1 MPDYQRKQQRADPA
15 ALNRHQAGSVP
26 PNRAGVAN
34 QINQPQGEEGNT
46 MYQLT
51 VRNQRIRSDDLEY
64 IMRVSHILQKRGY
77 TNIDTITIIPR
88 VK

>member
-1 MPDYQRKQQRADPA
+1 
-15 ALNRHQAGSVP
+15 
-26 PNRAGVAN
+26 
-34 QINQPQGEEGNT
+34 

-77 TNIDTITIIPR
+77 ANIDMQRI
-88 VK
+88 K